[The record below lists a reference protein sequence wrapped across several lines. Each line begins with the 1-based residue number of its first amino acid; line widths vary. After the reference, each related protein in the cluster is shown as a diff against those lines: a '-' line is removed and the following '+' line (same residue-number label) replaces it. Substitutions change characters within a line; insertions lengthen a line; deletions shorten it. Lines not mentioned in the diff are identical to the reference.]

1 MSKLNGFWFPI
12 SDFSSQIQILS
23 YLAPC
28 LFLCFFPIP
37 QRLPNPGEDCGWQC
51 QSIHCDCWFQV
62 RCSVFLNCPLRRC
75 LRRQPA
81 FYGGEKELEG
91 GALLPVTQESA
102 LDNYV
107 LLWCWRKI
115 LLFLVSAGK
124 RKQMSHSLTEHVLI
138 DYSLAPF
145 APCKESRRKQV
156 KPAPGHPCLPCATC
170 DLCCGQSLTRLSE
183 STRRHLCW
191 AC

>member
-51 QSIHCDCWFQV
+51 QSIHCDCRFQV

-81 FYGGEKELEG
+81 FYGGEKELG
-91 GALLPVTQESA
+91 GRGTPSCDSGECLGQLCSA
-102 LDNYV
+102 LV
-107 LLWCWRKI
+107 LKEDTAISCVRLKEETDVT
-115 LLFLVSAGK
+115 LVN
-124 RKQMSHSLTEHVLI
+124 R
-138 DYSLAPF
+138 
-145 APCKESRRKQV
+145 
-156 KPAPGHPCLPCATC
+156 
-170 DLCCGQSLTRLSE
+170 
-183 STRRHLCW
+183 
-191 AC
+191 ACPY